1 MSERWALLV
10 DDDPSWRDILSELL
24 EDSGFLVDVAA
35 TLSEAQQL
43 VRARAHK
50 VAVVDL
56 SLEATDH
63 RNHDGLTVLRH
74 LKARDPR
81 CQAILLTG
89 HATVE
94 LAVQVITEK
103 QAITCLQKELFSR
116 AEFRRLLDKTS
127 LSAPLTLPDVGAS
140 KAPASHGLALV
151 VDDDAGWRELLT
163 ELLEECGLSSTACG
177 SFADARS
184 YLELESYQLAVVD
197 LQLSSSVDPSNKDGL
212 KLLGH
217 TRKAGIPTIIVSGTG
232 SIDVIERTLE
242 ERTAVAFFEKQD
254 FSRKAFCRT
263 VESNLTPNALDVLTE
278 REREVLDLLAE
289 GLTNSQI
296 ADKLFISAN
305 TVKRHLKS
313 VFEKLDVNN
322 RAAAAALVVRE
333 GSSGP
338 GDL

>member
-1 MSERWALLV
+1 MSERRALLV

-24 EDSGFLVDVAA
+24 EDSGFLVDTAA
-35 TLSEAQQL
+35 DLQEALSL
-43 VRARAHK
+43 VQTRAHK

-63 RNHDGLTVLRH
+63 RNHDGLTILEQ
-74 LKARDPR
+74 LKAKDPG

-116 AEFRRLLDKTS
+116 AEFRGLLDKTT
-127 LSAPLTLPDVGAS
+127 LSAPAARPVLGAS
-140 KAPASHGLALV
+140 KTSTHGLALV
-151 VDDDAGWRELLT
+151 VDDDAGWRDLVT
-163 ELLEECGLSSTACG
+163 ELLEECGLASTACG

-184 YLELESYQLAVVD
+184 YLDLESYQLAVVD
-197 LQLSSSVDPSNKDGL
+197 LQLSSSVNPTNKDGL
-212 KLLGH
+212 KLLEH
-217 TRKAGIPTIIVSGTG
+217 TRRAGIPAIVVSGT
-232 SIDVIERTLE
+232 SSTDLIERTLE
-242 ERTAVAFFEKQD
+242 EKTAVAFFEKQD
-254 FSRKAFCRT
+254 FSRKTFCKT
-263 VESNLTPNALDVLTE
+263 VESHLTPSALDVLTE

-296 ADKLFISAN
+296 AEKLFISAN

-313 VFEKLDVNN
+313 VFEKLEVSN
-322 RAAAAALVVRE
+322 RAAAAALVVRQ
-333 GSSGP
+333 SAP
-338 GDL
+338 GAAED

>member
-1 MSERWALLV
+1 MSERRALLV

-24 EDSGFLVDVAA
+24 EDSGFAVDSAA
-35 TLSEAQQL
+35 NLQDALQL
-43 VRARAHK
+43 VQSRSHK
-50 VAVVDL
+50 LAVVDL
-56 SLEATDH
+56 SLEAADH
-63 RNHDGLTVLRH
+63 RNHDGLTILQQI
-74 LKARDPR
+74 KAKDPG
-81 CQAILLTG
+81 CQAVLLTG

-116 AEFRRLLDKTS
+116 AEFRAFLNKTTV
-127 LSAPLTLPDVGAS
+127 SAPAARPPAGTPRAS
-140 KAPASHGLALV
+140 THGLALV
-151 VDDDAGWRELLT
+151 VDDDAGWRDLLA
-163 ELLEECGLSSTACG
+163 ELLEECGLSSTSCG

-184 YLELESYQLAVVD
+184 YLELETYQLAVVD
-197 LQLSSSVDPSNKDGL
+197 LQLSSSVNPSNKDGL
-212 KLLGH
+212 KLLEH
-217 TRKAGIPTIIVSGTG
+217 TRKAGIPTVVVSGT
-232 SIDVIERTLE
+232 SSTEIVERTLQDK
-242 ERTAVAFFEKQD
+242 TAVAFFEKQD

-263 VESNLTPNALDVLTE
+263 VESNLVPSALDVLTE

-322 RAAAAALVVRE
+322 RAAAAALVVRQ
-333 GSSGP
+333 SSP
-338 GDL
+338 GES